1 MKDQKR
7 TLAETNSIRLVERD
21 GWSYVERVN
30 ASGVVC
36 IVACTD
42 EGKIVL
48 IEQYRPPVGR
58 NVIELHEVPLAE
70 VNQWLVR
77 AQAAGRLVDGRV
89 YAGLHFLSQERPNGE

>member
-1 MKDQKR
+1 MNSQEQQEA
-7 TLAETNSIRLVERD
+7 TTIAETKHLRLVERD

-48 IEQYRPPVGR
+48 VEQYRPPVGR
-58 NVIELHEVPLAE
+58 NVIELP
-70 VNQWLVR
+70 
-77 AQAAGRLVDGRV
+77 
-89 YAGLHFLSQERPNGE
+89 AGLIVPVRRFLTRNLRDW